1 MPGSFIDTN
10 ILIYLAGS
18 DSGKAGK
25 AETLLNAGGTISVQV
40 LNELANV
47 GRRKLDFSWD
57 ELSAFLG
64 VLSELLNVVPV
75 DEAVHDEGLR
85 IAQRYGLSVYDGMI
99 AGAALGAGCE
109 ILWSEY
115 MHSGLVIDHKLEIR
129 NPFA

>member
-47 GRRKLDFSWD
+47 GRRKLGFSWD
-57 ELSAFLG
+57 EVSAFLG
-64 VLSELLNVVPV
+64 ALRELLNVVPM

-109 ILWSEY
+109 ILWSED